1 MKKKPFIPVL
11 ACAVIFL
18 GICGV
23 LGFQYWNLDSRY
35 QSLTAEAAQLK
46 ERNSSLNEQLED
58 NSAELEEKEDY
69 IEEQKDYITELS
81 GQIQEFGKEETE
93 EEQTEDWYSSHKY
106 KDDPYPSLYADK
118 DTAPV
123 QTGQKYVYLTF
134 DDGPSALT
142 PKVLDLLDE
151 YEAHATFFVV
161 GKDKEEYAEYLP
173 EIVTR
178 GHTLALHSYS
188 HDYNQIYRSVDAFL
202 EDYEKIYDWVYEE
215 TDGYSPC
222 LFRFPGGSN
231 NGSSYVVH
239 NIIKEMNRRGFTH
252 YDWNVSS
259 GDGSDLTTSE
269 NIIDNICSNVKYI
282 ENPVVLMHDG
292 PGKYATL
299 NALPTVLQKLSD
311 AGYEFRSLDQ
321 HSEPVQYRQ
330 AE

>member
-23 LGFQYWNLDSRY
+23 LGFQYWNLDNRY

-46 ERNSSLNEQLED
+46 ERNSGLNEQLED
-58 NSAELEEKEDY
+58 SSAELEEKEDY
-69 IEEQKDYITELS
+69 IEGQKDYITELA
-81 GQIQEFGKEETE
+81 GQIQELGKEETE

-202 EDYEKIYDWVYEE
+202 EDYEKIYDW
-215 TDGYSPC
+215 
-222 LFRFPGGSN
+222 
-231 NGSSYVVH
+231 
-239 NIIKEMNRRGFTH
+239 
-252 YDWNVSS
+252 NVSS

-321 HSEPVQYRQ
+321 YSEPVQYRQ